1 MLVSQVLNDY
11 LKKYPIYNS
20 INFSIDSK
28 SESENLHPLFVL
40 TQYIIDKF
48 ISDGNKRIAIVLP
61 DNECNILPLII
72 AKYFSNV
79 KYESDYAGSVLEDI
93 EIGQHIRLGKAVV
106 EFGGIIEDENEKRR
120 LGLTRP
126 EKYIKFTTGRKEK
139 NTVYCPVN
147 GVHYLFEKT
156 EGALS
161 LYKVWNEARK
171 EAEEKLKNADD
182 FITAL
187 KVKRT
192 ALRKTITLLSAK
204 NDFKE
209 FTDMLYING
218 QNFEDAVAY
227 GEIDLDSPDKFKLYN
242 KGRLDCL
249 PSIAVTTKI
258 EEIYYLL
265 KDKTIKDKVFAVC
278 STLEKF
284 DEIISNPDAFKK
296 ILKQDIPFVA
306 FIPESGFENCP
317 LLTDFGFD
325 LWHWKPSTMKSEAL
339 LVTANKT
346 ANGKNRSLF
355 GRFSEK
361 VNRAALSDFKVETSN
376 NKSLRKLVRLISS
389 LSQQAYN
396 ADNILRQF
404 VRKVWAFQNKLTW
417 LLCPID
423 GKVRNELEKEI
434 AELCEIWETQKRFYS
449 GQAIEAIIEEIL
461 ENFVSLLDE
470 EKPAKLLKIE
480 SFFSKINGN
489 QKSILVLLP
498 NKYQYFPETFAYIN
512 SIRGNC
518 NIRLQTLSDF
528 YSKQE
533 KSFDS
538 VDHLIVTWFDKN
550 EYIHI
555 KQTYC
560 YENLVFILYDYE
572 NKWRERYVK
581 RFDECIP
588 HESIKKTADK
598 ISFAQEDIYDKPLD
612 RIFTEDTEEFDEIS
626 DYNIPNTIIRATFGN
641 YGIEQDS
648 AEAIECVP
656 VLLSEEK
663 IAYFYPTHDVIDVT
677 GLSKGDI
684 DRPTKKDAIR
694 LKRGDKIL
702 IRQSDKDIIREKA
715 DILMTQK
722 GENDLRAQTELW
734 STLLSVYAEHKSI
747 IDVCRALN
755 NEGGECTF
763 QQVRYWLS
771 GETIMPREK
780 EVLIAIGIVASRVP
794 ELKEMCEK
802 YLNVIDSIFEA
813 GRKVQGY
820 HQSAGRWLTSELKNR
835 AQEIKSIA
843 NSSVSHGEVEG
854 IGEIHIYT
862 VEDVLN
868 KEIIGRARINRI
880 EDLY

>member
-126 EKYIKFTTGRKEK
+126 EKYIKFTMGRKEK
-139 NTVYCPVN
+139 TTAYCPVN

-171 EAEEKLKNADD
+171 EAEEKLKNADG

-192 ALRKTITLLSAK
+192 ALRKTIALLSAK

-209 FTDMLYING
+209 FTDTLYING

-265 KDKTIKDKVFAVC
+265 KDKTIKDKVFAVF

-284 DEIISNPDAFKK
+284 DEIISNPDTFKK

-361 VNRAALSDFKVETSN
+361 VNRAALSDFKMETSN

-538 VDHLIVTWFDKN
+538 VDYLIVTWFDKN

-612 RIFTEDTEEFDEIS
+612 RIFIEDTEEFDEIS

-641 YGIEQDS
+641 TGIEQDS

>member
-139 NTVYCPVN
+139 TTVYCPVN

-171 EAEEKLKNADD
+171 EAEEKLKNADG

-192 ALRKTITLLSAK
+192 ALRKTIVLLSAK

-265 KDKTIKDKVFAVC
+265 KDKTIKDKVFAVF

-284 DEIISNPDAFKK
+284 DEIVGNPDTFKK

-361 VNRAALSDFKVETSN
+361 VNRAALSDFKMETSN

-538 VDHLIVTWFDKN
+538 VDYLIVTWFDKN

-560 YENLVFILYDYE
+560 YENLAFILYDYE

-641 YGIEQDS
+641 TGIEQDS

-702 IRQSDKDIIREKA
+702 IRQSDKNIIREKA
-715 DILMTQK
+715 DILMTKK
-722 GENDLRAQTELW
+722 GENYLRAQTELW

-747 IDVCRALN
+747 IDVCRELN

>member
-139 NTVYCPVN
+139 TTVYCPVN

-171 EAEEKLKNADD
+171 EAEEKLKNADG

-192 ALRKTITLLSAK
+192 ALRKTIALLSAK

-265 KDKTIKDKVFAVC
+265 KDKTIKDKVFAVF

-284 DEIISNPDAFKK
+284 DEIISNPDTFKK

-317 LLTDFGFD
+317 LLTGFGFD

-361 VNRAALSDFKVETSN
+361 VNRAALSDFKMETSN

-538 VDHLIVTWFDKN
+538 VDYLIVTWFDKN

-626 DYNIPNTIIRATFGN
+626 DYNIPNTIIRASFGN
-641 YGIEQDS
+641 TGIEQDS

-854 IGEIHIYT
+854 IGELHIYT

>member
-139 NTVYCPVN
+139 TTVYCPVN
-147 GVHYLFEKT
+147 CVHYLFEKT

-171 EAEEKLKNADD
+171 EAEEKLKNADG

-192 ALRKTITLLSAK
+192 ALRKTIALLSAK

-265 KDKTIKDKVFAVC
+265 KDKTIKDKVFAVF

-284 DEIISNPDAFKK
+284 DEIISNPDTFKK

-317 LLTDFGFD
+317 LLTGFGFD

-361 VNRAALSDFKVETSN
+361 VNRAALSDFKMETSN

-538 VDHLIVTWFDKN
+538 VDYLIVTWFDKN

-641 YGIEQDS
+641 TGIEQDS

-684 DRPTKKDAIR
+684 DRPTKKDAIK

-715 DILMTQK
+715 DILMAQK
-722 GENDLRAQTELW
+722 GENDLRAQTEIW

-747 IDVCRALN
+747 VDVCRALN

-794 ELKEMCEK
+794 ELEEMCEK

-813 GRKVQGY
+813 GRKVQCY

-835 AQEIKSIA
+835 AQEIKFIA

>member
-79 KYESDYAGSVLEDI
+79 KYEYDYAGSVLEDI

-120 LGLTRP
+120 LGLAGP

-139 NTVYCPVN
+139 TTVYCPVN

-171 EAEEKLKNADD
+171 EAEEKLKNADG

-192 ALRKTITLLSAK
+192 ALRKTIALLSEK

-209 FTDMLYING
+209 FTDTLYING

-265 KDKTIKDKVFAVC
+265 KDKTIKDKVFAVF

-284 DEIISNPDAFKK
+284 DEIISNPDTFKK

-325 LWHWKPSTMKSEAL
+325 LWHWKPSTMRSEAL

-361 VNRAALSDFKVETSN
+361 VNRAALSDFKMETSN

-396 ADNILRQF
+396 ADNILRQL

-423 GKVRNELEKEI
+423 DKVRNELEKEI

-449 GQAIEAIIEEIL
+449 GQAIESIVEEIL

-498 NKYQYFPETFAYIN
+498 NKYQYFPETFAYID
-512 SIRGNC
+512 SMRGNC

-533 KSFDS
+533 RSFDS
-538 VDHLIVTWFDKN
+538 VDYLIVTWFDKD

-598 ISFAQEDIYDKPLD
+598 IGFAQEDIYDKPLD

-641 YGIEQDS
+641 TGIEQDS

-684 DRPTKKDAIR
+684 DRPAKKDAIK

-715 DILMTQK
+715 DILMEQK
-722 GENDLRAQTELW
+722 GENDLRAQTEIW

-747 IDVCRALN
+747 VDVCRALN

-794 ELKEMCEK
+794 ELEEMCEK

-843 NSSVSHGEVEG
+843 NNSISHGEVEG

>member
-120 LGLTRP
+120 LGLARP

-139 NTVYCPVN
+139 TTVYCPVN

-171 EAEEKLKNADD
+171 EAEEKLKNADG

-192 ALRKTITLLSAK
+192 ALRKTIALLSAK

-209 FTDMLYING
+209 FTDTLYING

-265 KDKTIKDKVFAVC
+265 KDKTIKDKVFAVF

-284 DEIISNPDAFKK
+284 DEIISNPDTFKK

-361 VNRAALSDFKVETSN
+361 VNRAALSDFKMETSN

-423 GKVRNELEKEI
+423 GKVRNELKKEI

-449 GQAIEAIIEEIL
+449 GQAI

-533 KSFDS
+533 RSFDS
-538 VDHLIVTWFDKN
+538 VDYLIVTWFDKD

-641 YGIEQDS
+641 TGIEQDS

-684 DRPTKKDAIR
+684 DRPTKKDAIK

-715 DILMTQK
+715 DILMAQK
-722 GENDLRAQTELW
+722 GENDLRAQTEIW

-747 IDVCRALN
+747 VDVCRALN

-794 ELKEMCEK
+794 ELEEMCEK

-835 AQEIKSIA
+835 AQEIKFIA

>member
-120 LGLTRP
+120 LGLARP

-139 NTVYCPVN
+139 TTVYCPVN

-171 EAEEKLKNADD
+171 EAEEKLKNADG

-192 ALRKTITLLSAK
+192 ALRKTIALLSAK

-209 FTDMLYING
+209 FTDTLYING

-265 KDKTIKDKVFAVC
+265 KDKTIKDKVFAVF

-284 DEIISNPDAFKK
+284 DEIISNPDTFKK

-361 VNRAALSDFKVETSN
+361 VNRAALSDFKMETSN

-449 GQAIEAIIEEIL
+449 GQAIESIIEEIL
-461 ENFVSLLDE
+461 GNFVSLLDE

-480 SFFSKINGN
+480 SFFSKINGS

-498 NKYQYFPETFAYIN
+498 NKYQYFPETFAYID
-512 SIRGNC
+512 SMRGNC

-533 KSFDS
+533 RSFDS
-538 VDHLIVTWFDKN
+538 VDYLIVTWFDKD

-641 YGIEQDS
+641 TGIEQDS

-684 DRPTKKDAIR
+684 DRPTKKDAIK

-715 DILMTQK
+715 DILMAQK
-722 GENDLRAQTELW
+722 GENDLRAQTEIW

-747 IDVCRALN
+747 VDVCRALN
-755 NEGGECTF
+755 NAGGECTF

-794 ELKEMCEK
+794 ELEEMCEK

-835 AQEIKSIA
+835 AQEIKFIA
-843 NSSVSHGEVEG
+843 NSSVSQGEVEG

>member
-1 MLVSQVLNDY
+1 MLVSQVLDEY

-28 SESENLHPLFVL
+28 SESEKLHPLFIL

-61 DNECNILPLII
+61 DNECNVLPLII
-72 AKYFSNV
+72 AKYFSNIQ
-79 KYESDYAGSVLEDI
+79 YESDYAGSVLEDI

-106 EFGGIIEDENEKRR
+106 EFGGIIEDENEKRK

-139 NTVYCPVN
+139 TTVYCPIN

-161 LYKVWNEARK
+161 IYKVWIEARK
-171 EAEEKLKNADD
+171 EADADLKEADNI
-182 FITAL
+182 ITTL

-192 ALRKTITLLSAK
+192 AIRKTIALLSAK
-204 NDFKE
+204 NDFRE
-209 FTDMLYING
+209 FVDKLNING
-218 QNFEDAVAY
+218 QKFEDAVAY

-242 KGRLDCL
+242 NGRLDCL
-249 PSIAVTTKI
+249 PSIAVTTKL

-265 KDKTIKDKVFAVC
+265 RDNTIKEKVFAIF
-278 STLEKF
+278 STIEKF
-284 DEIISNPDAFKK
+284 DEITSNPDTFKK
-296 ILKQDIPFVA
+296 ILRHDVPFVA
-306 FIPESGFENCP
+306 FVPESGFENCP

-325 LWHWKPSTMKSEAL
+325 LWHWKPSTMKSDAL
-339 LVTANKT
+339 LVTEINSTAAKGKT
-346 ANGKNRSLF
+346 LF
-355 GRFSEK
+355 GKFAEK
-361 VNRAALSDFKVETSN
+361 VNRAALSDFKMEISN
-376 NKSLRKLVRLISS
+376 NRSMLKLVRLISL

-396 ADNILRQF
+396 ADNVLRQF
-404 VRKVWAFQNKLTW
+404 VRKVWAFQNKFTW
-417 LLCPID
+417 LLCPMEGRVKI
-423 GKVRNELEKEI
+423 EFEKEFDD
-434 AELCEIWETQKRFYS
+434 LSKFWEGQKPFYE
-449 GQAIEAIIEEIL
+449 GQILETTIEEIL
-461 ENFVSLLDE
+461 AHFALLINE
-470 EKPAKLLKIE
+470 EKPTKLLKVE
-480 SFFSKINGN
+480 SFFSKLSDK
-489 QKSILVLLP
+489 QKSILVLIP
-498 NKYQYFPETFAYIN
+498 NKYQYYAETFNYIN
-512 SIRGNC
+512 SIRGIC
-518 NIRLQTLSDF
+518 SVRIQTLSDF

-533 KSFDS
+533 KDFDS
-538 VDHLIVTWFDKN
+538 VDYLIVSWFDKD

-581 RFDECIP
+581 KFDECIP
-588 HESIKKTADK
+588 HEKIIKTADK
-598 ISFAQEDIYDKPLD
+598 ISFSQEDIYDKPLD
-612 RIFTEDTEEFDEIS
+612 RIFTEDSEEFEEIS
-626 DYNIPNTIIRATFGN
+626 DYNISNIIVRSTFGN
-641 YGIEQDS
+641 TGVEQDS
-648 AEAIECVP
+648 AEAIECIP
-656 VLLSEEK
+656 VILSEDK

-684 DRPTKKDAIR
+684 DRPTKKDAIK

-715 DILMTQK
+715 DILMAQK
-722 GENDLRAQTELW
+722 GENDLRAQTEIW

-747 IDVCRALN
+747 VDVCRALN

-794 ELKEMCEK
+794 ELEEMCEK

-843 NSSVSHGEVEG
+843 NNSISHGEVEG

>member
-28 SESENLHPLFVL
+28 SESEKLHPLFVL

-79 KYESDYAGSVLEDI
+79 QYESEYAGSVLEDI

-106 EFGGIIEDENEKRR
+106 EFGGIIDDENEKRKLMIR
-120 LGLTRP
+120 G
-126 EKYIKFTTGRKEK
+126 EGKFIKFKTGRKEQ
-139 NTVYCPVN
+139 TTFYCPIN

-156 EGALS
+156 EGS
-161 LYKVWNEARK
+161 VSS
-171 EAEEKLKNADD
+171 EKLWHAEYKLAEDK
-182 FITAL
+182 ISKTESLISTL

-192 ALRKTITLLSAK
+192 TLRKTIALLSAK
-204 NDFKE
+204 NDFRE
-209 FTDMLYING
+209 FVDTLNING
-218 QNFEDAVAY
+218 QKFEDTVTY
-227 GEIDLDSPDKFKLYN
+227 GEIELDSPDKFRLYN

-265 KDKTIKDKVFAVC
+265 KDKSIKDKVFAIF
-278 STLEKF
+278 STIEKF
-284 DEIISNPDAFKK
+284 DEIISNPDTFKK
-296 ILKQDIPFVA
+296 ILKQDVPFVA

-325 LWHWKPSTMKSEAL
+325 LWHWKPSTMKSDAL
-339 LVTANKT
+339 LVIGNNSTLSK
-346 ANGKNRSLF
+346 GRSLF
-355 GRFSEK
+355 RKFAEK
-361 VNRAALSDFKVETSN
+361 VNRAALSDFKMEASN
-376 NKSLRKLVRLISS
+376 NKSLRTLVRLISL

-396 ADNILRQF
+396 ADNGLRQF

-417 LLCPID
+417 LLCPIE
-423 GKVRNELEKEI
+423 GRVRNELNKEFD
-434 AELCEIWETQKRFYS
+434 ELSKFWEEQKRFYE
-449 GQAIEAIIEEIL
+449 GQALETTIEEISSH
-461 ENFVSLLDE
+461 FTLLLSG
-470 EKPAKLLKIE
+470 EKPTKLLKFE
-480 SFFSKINGN
+480 SFLSKINEK
-489 QKSILVLLP
+489 QKSILVLIP
-498 NKYQYFPETFAYIN
+498 NKYQYFAETFAYIN

-518 NIRLQTLSDF
+518 SIRLQTLSDF

-533 KSFDS
+533 KRFES
-538 VDHLIVTWFDKN
+538 VDYLIVSWFDKD
-550 EYIHI
+550 EYIRI

-581 RFDECIP
+581 KFDECIP
-588 HESIKKTADK
+588 HETIRKTADK

-612 RIFTEDTEEFDEIS
+612 RIFTEDSEEFEEIS
-626 DYNIPNTIIRATFGN
+626 DYNISNTIIRSTFGST
-641 YGIEQDS
+641 GVEQDS
-648 AEAIECVP
+648 AEAIDCIP
-656 VLLSEEK
+656 VILSEDK

-677 GLSKGDI
+677 ALSKGNV
-684 DRPTKKDAIR
+684 DRPTKKEAIK
-694 LKRGDKIL
+694 LKKGDKIL

-715 DILMTQK
+715 DILMAQN
-722 GENDLRAQTELW
+722 GENDLRAQTEIW
-734 STLLSVYAEHKSI
+734 STLLGIYAKNKSI
-747 IDVCRALN
+747 VDVCRELN
-755 NEGGECTF
+755 AEGGECTF

-771 GETIMPREK
+771 GETIMPRDK

-794 ELKEMCEK
+794 ELKEMCEN
-802 YLNVIDSIFEA
+802 YLNVIDSIHEA

-820 HQSAGRWLTSELKNR
+820 HQSAGRWLTSELKNK
-835 AQEIKSIA
+835 AQEIKTIA
-843 NSSVSHGEVEG
+843 NSSISYGEVEG

-868 KEIIGRARINRI
+868 KEIIARGKINRI

>member
-120 LGLTRP
+120 LGLARP

-139 NTVYCPVN
+139 TTVYCPVN

-171 EAEEKLKNADD
+171 EAEEKLKNADG

-192 ALRKTITLLSAK
+192 ALRKTIALLSAK

-209 FTDMLYING
+209 FTDTLYING

-265 KDKTIKDKVFAVC
+265 KDKTIKDKVFAVF

-284 DEIISNPDAFKK
+284 DEIISNPDTFKK

-361 VNRAALSDFKVETSN
+361 VNRAALSDFKMETSN

-404 VRKVWAFQNKLTW
+404 VRKVWVFQNKLTW

-423 GKVRNELEKEI
+423 GKVRNELKKEI

-449 GQAIEAIIEEIL
+449 GQAIEAIVEEIL

-518 NIRLQTLSDF
+518 NIRVQTLSDF

-538 VDHLIVTWFDKN
+538 VDYLIVTWFDKN

-641 YGIEQDS
+641 TGIEQDS

-684 DRPTKKDAIR
+684 DRPTKKDAIK

-715 DILMTQK
+715 DILMAQK
-722 GENDLRAQTELW
+722 GENDLRAQTEIW

-747 IDVCRALN
+747 VDVCRALN

-794 ELKEMCEK
+794 ELEEMCEK

-835 AQEIKSIA
+835 AQEIKFIA

>member
-1 MLVSQVLNDY
+1 M
-11 LKKYPIYNS
+11 
-20 INFSIDSK
+20 
-28 SESENLHPLFVL
+28 
-40 TQYIIDKF
+40 
-48 ISDGNKRIAIVLP
+48 
-61 DNECNILPLII
+61 
-72 AKYFSNV
+72 
-79 KYESDYAGSVLEDI
+79 
-93 EIGQHIRLGKAVV
+93 
-106 EFGGIIEDENEKRR
+106 
-120 LGLTRP
+120 
-126 EKYIKFTTGRKEK
+126 
-139 NTVYCPVN
+139 
-147 GVHYLFEKT
+147 
-156 EGALS
+156 
-161 LYKVWNEARK
+161 
-171 EAEEKLKNADD
+171 
-182 FITAL
+182 
-187 KVKRT
+187 
-192 ALRKTITLLSAK
+192 
-204 NDFKE
+204 
-209 FTDMLYING
+209 
-218 QNFEDAVAY
+218 
-227 GEIDLDSPDKFKLYN
+227 
-242 KGRLDCL
+242 
-249 PSIAVTTKI
+249 
-258 EEIYYLL
+258 
-265 KDKTIKDKVFAVC
+265 
-278 STLEKF
+278 
-284 DEIISNPDAFKK
+284 
-296 ILKQDIPFVA
+296 
-306 FIPESGFENCP
+306 
-317 LLTDFGFD
+317 
-325 LWHWKPSTMKSEAL
+325 
-339 LVTANKT
+339 
-346 ANGKNRSLF
+346 
-355 GRFSEK
+355 
-361 VNRAALSDFKVETSN
+361 ETSN

-423 GKVRNELEKEI
+423 GKVRNELKKEI

-449 GQAIEAIIEEIL
+449 GQAIEAIVEEIL

-533 KSFDS
+533 RSFDS
-538 VDHLIVTWFDKN
+538 VDYLIVTWFDKD

-641 YGIEQDS
+641 TGIEQDS

-684 DRPTKKDAIR
+684 DRPTKKDAIK

-715 DILMTQK
+715 DILMAQK
-722 GENDLRAQTELW
+722 GENDLRAQTEIW

-747 IDVCRALN
+747 VDVCRALN

-794 ELKEMCEK
+794 ELEEMCEK

-835 AQEIKSIA
+835 AQEIKFIA

>member
-120 LGLTRP
+120 LGLARP

-139 NTVYCPVN
+139 TTVYCPVN

-171 EAEEKLKNADD
+171 EAEEKLKNADG

-192 ALRKTITLLSAK
+192 ALRKTIALLSAK

-209 FTDMLYING
+209 FTDTLYING

-265 KDKTIKDKVFAVC
+265 KDKTIKDKVFAVF

-284 DEIISNPDAFKK
+284 DEIISNPDTFKK

-361 VNRAALSDFKVETSN
+361 VNRAALSDFKMETSN

-449 GQAIEAIIEEIL
+449 GQAIESIIEEIL

-533 KSFDS
+533 RSFDS
-538 VDHLIVTWFDKN
+538 VDYLIVTWFDKD

-641 YGIEQDS
+641 TGIEQDS

-684 DRPTKKDAIR
+684 DRPTKKDAIK

-715 DILMTQK
+715 DILMAQK
-722 GENDLRAQTELW
+722 GENDLRAQTESW

-747 IDVCRALN
+747 VDVCRALN

-794 ELKEMCEK
+794 ELEEMCEK

-835 AQEIKSIA
+835 AQEIKFIA

>member
-139 NTVYCPVN
+139 TTVYCPVN

-171 EAEEKLKNADD
+171 EAEEKLKNADG

-192 ALRKTITLLSAK
+192 ALRKTIVLLSAK

-265 KDKTIKDKVFAVC
+265 KDKTIKDKVFAVF

-284 DEIISNPDAFKK
+284 DEIVGNPDTFKK

-361 VNRAALSDFKVETSN
+361 VNRAALSDFKMETSN

-538 VDHLIVTWFDKN
+538 VDYLIVTWFDKN

-560 YENLVFILYDYE
+560 YENLAFILYDYE

-641 YGIEQDS
+641 TGIEQDS

-702 IRQSDKDIIREKA
+702 IRQSDKNIIREKA
-715 DILMTQK
+715 DILMTKK
-722 GENDLRAQTELW
+722 GENYLRAQTELW

>member
-28 SESENLHPLFVL
+28 SEPENLHPLFVL

-106 EFGGIIEDENEKRR
+106 EFGGIIDDESEKRK
-120 LGLTRP
+120 LGINW
-126 EKYIKFTTGRKEK
+126 KGDFIKFTTGRKEK
-139 NTVYCPVN
+139 ITFYYPIN

-156 EGALS
+156 DAALS
-161 LYKVWNEARK
+161 TDKVWREAKK
-171 EAEEKLKNADD
+171 EAEEKLKDADG

-192 ALRKTITLLSAK
+192 ALRKTIALLSAK

-209 FTDMLYING
+209 FIETLYING

-242 KGRLDCL
+242 KGKLDCL

-265 KDKTIKDKVFAVC
+265 KDKTIKDKVFAVF

-284 DEIISNPDAFKK
+284 DEIISNPDTFKK

-306 FIPESGFENCP
+306 FVPESDFENCP

-361 VNRAALSDFKVETSN
+361 VNRAALSDFKMETSN

-404 VRKVWAFQNKLTW
+404 VRKAWAFQNKLTW

-533 KSFDS
+533 RSFDS
-538 VDHLIVTWFDKN
+538 VDYLIVTWFDKD

-641 YGIEQDS
+641 TGIEQDS

-684 DRPTKKDAIR
+684 DRPTKKDAIK

-715 DILMTQK
+715 DILMVQK
-722 GENDLRAQTELW
+722 GENDLRAQTEIW

-747 IDVCRALN
+747 VDVCRVLN
-755 NEGGECTF
+755 DEGGECTF

-794 ELKEMCEK
+794 ELEEMCEK
-802 YLNVIDSIFEA
+802 YLNVIDSIFDA

-843 NSSVSHGEVEG
+843 NNSISHGEVEG

>member
-11 LKKYPIYNS
+11 LNKYPIYNS

-120 LGLTRP
+120 LGLARP

-139 NTVYCPVN
+139 TTVYCPVN

-171 EAEEKLKNADD
+171 EAEEKLKNADG

-192 ALRKTITLLSAK
+192 ALRKTIALLSAK

-209 FTDMLYING
+209 FTDTLYING

-265 KDKTIKDKVFAVC
+265 KDKTIKDKVFAVF

-284 DEIISNPDAFKK
+284 DEIISNPDTFKK

-361 VNRAALSDFKVETSN
+361 VNRAALSDFKMETSN

-417 LLCPID
+417 LFCPID

-449 GQAIEAIIEEIL
+449 GQAIETIVEEIL

-489 QKSILVLLP
+489 QKTILVLLP

-538 VDHLIVTWFDKN
+538 VDYLIVTWFDKD

-641 YGIEQDS
+641 TGIEQDS

-684 DRPTKKDAIR
+684 DRPTKKDAIK

-715 DILMTQK
+715 DILMEQK
-722 GENDLRAQTELW
+722 GENDLRAQTEIW

-747 IDVCRALN
+747 VDVCRALN

-780 EVLIAIGIVASRVP
+780 EVLIAIGIVSSRVP
-794 ELKEMCEK
+794 ELEEMCEK

-843 NSSVSHGEVEG
+843 NNSISHGEVEG

>member
-120 LGLTRP
+120 LGLARP

-139 NTVYCPVN
+139 TTVYCPVN

-171 EAEEKLKNADD
+171 EAEEKLKNADG

-192 ALRKTITLLSAK
+192 ALRKTIALLSAK

-209 FTDMLYING
+209 FTDTLYING

-265 KDKTIKDKVFAVC
+265 KDKTIKDKVFAVF

-284 DEIISNPDAFKK
+284 DEIISNPDTFKK

-361 VNRAALSDFKVETSN
+361 VNRAALSDFKMETSN

-404 VRKVWAFQNKLTW
+404 VRKVWASQTKLTW

-423 GKVRNELEKEI
+423 GKVRNELKKEI

-449 GQAIEAIIEEIL
+449 GQAIEAIVEEIL

-533 KSFDS
+533 RSFDS
-538 VDHLIVTWFDKN
+538 VDYLIVTWFDKD

-641 YGIEQDS
+641 TGIEQDS

-684 DRPTKKDAIR
+684 DRPTKKDAIK

-715 DILMTQK
+715 DILMAQK
-722 GENDLRAQTELW
+722 GENDLRAQTEIW

-747 IDVCRALN
+747 VDVCRALN

-794 ELKEMCEK
+794 ELEEMCEK

-835 AQEIKSIA
+835 AQEIKFIA

>member
-106 EFGGIIEDENEKRR
+106 EFSGIIEDENEKRR

-139 NTVYCPVN
+139 TTVYCPVN

-171 EAEEKLKNADD
+171 EAEEKLKNADG

-192 ALRKTITLLSAK
+192 ALRKTIALLSAK

-265 KDKTIKDKVFAVC
+265 KDKTIKDKVFAVY

-284 DEIISNPDAFKK
+284 DEIISNPDTFKK

-361 VNRAALSDFKVETSN
+361 VNRAALSDFKMETSN

-404 VRKVWAFQNKLTW
+404 VRKVWAFHNKLTW

-423 GKVRNELEKEI
+423 GKVRIELEKEI

-538 VDHLIVTWFDKN
+538 VDYLIVTWFDKN

-794 ELKEMCEK
+794 ELKEMCDK

>member
-1 MLVSQVLNDY
+1 MYVSQVLNEY

-48 ISDGNKRIAIVLP
+48 ISNGNKRIAIVLP
-61 DNECNILPLII
+61 DNECNILPLIV

-93 EIGQHIRLGKAVV
+93 EIGQHIRLRKAVV
-106 EFGGIIEDENEKRR
+106 EFGGIIEDENEKHR

-126 EKYIKFTTGRKEK
+126 EKYIKFTTGRREK
-139 NTVYCPVN
+139 TTVYCPIN
-147 GVHYLFEKT
+147 GIHYLFEKT

-161 LYKVWNEARK
+161 SYKVWNEARK
-171 EAEEKLKNADD
+171 VAEEELKDADVS
-182 FITAL
+182 ITDL
-187 KVKRT
+187 KIKRT
-192 ALRKTITLLSAK
+192 SLRKTIALLSAK

-209 FTDMLYING
+209 FADKLCING
-218 QNFEDAVAY
+218 QNFEEMVAY

-249 PSIAVTTKI
+249 PSLAVTTKI

-265 KDKTIKDKVFAVC
+265 KDKTVKDKIFAIF

-284 DEIISNPDAFKK
+284 DEIISNPDTFKK

-306 FIPESGFENCP
+306 FIPESDFENCP
-317 LLTDFGFD
+317 LLTEFGFD

-339 LVTANKT
+339 LVTTKKT
-346 ANGKNRSLF
+346 SNGKDRSLF

-361 VNRAALSDFKVETSN
+361 VNRAALSDFRMETSN
-376 NKSLRKLVRLISS
+376 NKSLRKLVHLISS

-423 GKVRNELEKEI
+423 GRVRNELEKEFV
-434 AELCEIWETQKRFYS
+434 ELSALWQTQKHFYS
-449 GQAIEAIIEEIL
+449 GQMIESTIEEIL
-461 ENFVSLLDE
+461 ENFVSFLNE
-470 EKPAKLLKIE
+470 ENPAKLLKIE

-498 NKYQYFPETFAYIN
+498 NKYQYFLETFAYID
-512 SIRGNC
+512 SIKGNC
-518 NIRLQTLSDF
+518 NIQLQTLSDF

-533 KSFDS
+533 KSFNG
-538 VDHLIVTWFDKN
+538 VDYLIVTWFDKD

-560 YENLVFILYDYE
+560 YESLVFILYDYE
-572 NKWRERYVK
+572 NKWRERYIK

-626 DYNIPNTIIRATFGN
+626 DYNIPNTIIRATIGN
-641 YGIEQDS
+641 IGIEQDS

-677 GLSKGDI
+677 GLTKGDI
-684 DRPTKKDAIR
+684 DRPTKKDAIQ

-702 IRQSDKDIIREKA
+702 IHQSDKDIIREKA
-715 DILMTQK
+715 DILMAQK
-722 GENDLRAQTELW
+722 GENDLRAQTEIW

-747 IDVCRALN
+747 VDVCRALN
-755 NEGGECTF
+755 NEGCECTS

-794 ELKEMCEK
+794 ELKEKCEK
-802 YLNVIDSIFEA
+802 YLIIIDSIFEA
-813 GRKVQGY
+813 GRNVQGY
-820 HQSAGRWLTSELKNR
+820 HQSAGRWLTSELKNK

-843 NSSVSHGEVEG
+843 NSSVFHGEVEG

-868 KEIIGRARINRI
+868 KEIISRARINRI

>member
-120 LGLTRP
+120 LGLARP

-139 NTVYCPVN
+139 TTVYCPVN

-171 EAEEKLKNADD
+171 EAEEKLKNADG

-192 ALRKTITLLSAK
+192 ALRKTIALLSAK

-209 FTDMLYING
+209 FTDTLYING

-265 KDKTIKDKVFAVC
+265 KDKTIKDKVFAVF

-284 DEIISNPDAFKK
+284 DEIISNPDTFKK

-346 ANGKNRSLF
+346 ANGKNKSLF

-361 VNRAALSDFKVETSN
+361 VNRAALSDFKMETSN

-434 AELCEIWETQKRFYS
+434 AELCEIWEKQKRFYS

-538 VDHLIVTWFDKN
+538 VDYLIVTWFDKD

-598 ISFAQEDIYDKPLD
+598 ISFAQEDICDKPLD

-626 DYNIPNTIIRATFGN
+626 DYNIPNIIIRATFSN
-641 YGIEQDS
+641 TGIEHDS

-684 DRPTKKDAIR
+684 DRPTKKDAIK

-715 DILMTQK
+715 DILMEQK
-722 GENDLRAQTELW
+722 GENDLRTQTEIW

-747 IDVCRALN
+747 VDVCRALN

-780 EVLIAIGIVASRVP
+780 EVLIALGIVASRVP
-794 ELKEMCEK
+794 ELEEMCEK

-843 NSSVSHGEVEG
+843 NNSISHGEVEG

>member
-1 MLVSQVLNDY
+1 M
-11 LKKYPIYNS
+11 
-20 INFSIDSK
+20 
-28 SESENLHPLFVL
+28 
-40 TQYIIDKF
+40 
-48 ISDGNKRIAIVLP
+48 
-61 DNECNILPLII
+61 
-72 AKYFSNV
+72 
-79 KYESDYAGSVLEDI
+79 
-93 EIGQHIRLGKAVV
+93 
-106 EFGGIIEDENEKRR
+106 
-120 LGLTRP
+120 
-126 EKYIKFTTGRKEK
+126 
-139 NTVYCPVN
+139 
-147 GVHYLFEKT
+147 
-156 EGALS
+156 
-161 LYKVWNEARK
+161 
-171 EAEEKLKNADD
+171 
-182 FITAL
+182 
-187 KVKRT
+187 
-192 ALRKTITLLSAK
+192 
-204 NDFKE
+204 
-209 FTDMLYING
+209 
-218 QNFEDAVAY
+218 
-227 GEIDLDSPDKFKLYN
+227 
-242 KGRLDCL
+242 
-249 PSIAVTTKI
+249 
-258 EEIYYLL
+258 
-265 KDKTIKDKVFAVC
+265 
-278 STLEKF
+278 
-284 DEIISNPDAFKK
+284 
-296 ILKQDIPFVA
+296 
-306 FIPESGFENCP
+306 
-317 LLTDFGFD
+317 
-325 LWHWKPSTMKSEAL
+325 
-339 LVTANKT
+339 
-346 ANGKNRSLF
+346 
-355 GRFSEK
+355 
-361 VNRAALSDFKVETSN
+361 
-376 NKSLRKLVRLISS
+376 
-389 LSQQAYN
+389 
-396 ADNILRQF
+396 
-404 VRKVWAFQNKLTW
+404 
-417 LLCPID
+417 
-423 GKVRNELEKEI
+423 
-434 AELCEIWETQKRFYS
+434 
-449 GQAIEAIIEEIL
+449 
-461 ENFVSLLDE
+461 
-470 EKPAKLLKIE
+470 
-480 SFFSKINGN
+480 
-489 QKSILVLLP
+489 
-498 NKYQYFPETFAYIN
+498 
-512 SIRGNC
+512 
-518 NIRLQTLSDF
+518 QTLSDF

-538 VDHLIVTWFDKN
+538 VDYLIVTWFDKD

-641 YGIEQDS
+641 TGIEQDS

-677 GLSKGDI
+677 GLSKSDI
-684 DRPTKKDAIR
+684 DRPTKKDAIK

-715 DILMTQK
+715 DILMAQK
-722 GENDLRAQTELW
+722 GENDLRAQTEIW

-747 IDVCRALN
+747 VDVCRALN

-794 ELKEMCEK
+794 ELEEMCEK

>member
-120 LGLTRP
+120 LGLARP

-139 NTVYCPVN
+139 TTVYCPVN

-171 EAEEKLKNADD
+171 EAEEKLKNADG

-192 ALRKTITLLSAK
+192 ALRKTIALLSAK

-209 FTDMLYING
+209 FTDNVCING
-218 QNFEDAVAY
+218 QYFEDAVAY

-265 KDKTIKDKVFAVC
+265 KDKTIKDKVFAIF

-284 DEIISNPDAFKK
+284 DEIISNPDTFKK

-361 VNRAALSDFKVETSN
+361 VNRAALSDFKMETSN

-423 GKVRNELEKEI
+423 GRVRNELEKEI
-434 AELCEIWETQKRFYS
+434 VELSELWETQKRFYS
-449 GQAIEAIIEEIL
+449 GQAIESIIEEIL
-461 ENFVSLLDE
+461 GNFVSLLDE

-498 NKYQYFPETFAYIN
+498 NKYQYFPETFAYID
-512 SIRGNC
+512 SMRGNC

-538 VDHLIVTWFDKN
+538 VDYLMVTWFDKD

-641 YGIEQDS
+641 TGIAQDS
-648 AEAIECVP
+648 AEANECVP
-656 VLLSEEK
+656 ELLSEEK

-684 DRPTKKDAIR
+684 DRPTKKDAIK

-702 IRQSDKDIIREKA
+702 IRQSDKDINREKA
-715 DILMTQK
+715 DILM
-722 GENDLRAQTELW
+722 AQ
-734 STLLSVYAEHKSI
+734 
-747 IDVCRALN
+747 
-755 NEGGECTF
+755 
-763 QQVRYWLS
+763 
-771 GETIMPREK
+771 
-780 EVLIAIGIVASRVP
+780 
-794 ELKEMCEK
+794 
-802 YLNVIDSIFEA
+802 
-813 GRKVQGY
+813 
-820 HQSAGRWLTSELKNR
+820 
-835 AQEIKSIA
+835 
-843 NSSVSHGEVEG
+843 
-854 IGEIHIYT
+854 
-862 VEDVLN
+862 
-868 KEIIGRARINRI
+868 
-880 EDLY
+880 

>member
-139 NTVYCPVN
+139 TTVYCPVN

-156 EGALS
+156 EGTLS

-171 EAEEKLKNADD
+171 EAEEKLKNADG

-192 ALRKTITLLSAK
+192 ALRKTIALLSAK

-209 FTDMLYING
+209 FTDNLCING
-218 QNFEDAVAY
+218 QYFEDAVAY

-265 KDKTIKDKVFAVC
+265 KDKTIKDKVFAVF

-284 DEIISNPDAFKK
+284 DEIISNPDTFKK

-361 VNRAALSDFKVETSN
+361 VNRAALSDFKMETSN

-423 GKVRNELEKEI
+423 GRVRNELEKEI
-434 AELCEIWETQKRFYS
+434 VELSELWETQKRFYS
-449 GQAIEAIIEEIL
+449 GQAIESIIEEIL
-461 ENFVSLLDE
+461 GNFVSLLDE

-498 NKYQYFPETFAYIN
+498 NKYQYFPETFAYID
-512 SIRGNC
+512 SMRGNC

-538 VDHLIVTWFDKN
+538 VDYLMVTWFDKD

-641 YGIEQDS
+641 TGIEQDS

-684 DRPTKKDAIR
+684 DRPTKKDAIK

-715 DILMTQK
+715 DILMAQK
-722 GENDLRAQTELW
+722 GENDLRAQTEIW

-747 IDVCRALN
+747 VDVCRALN

-794 ELKEMCEK
+794 ELEEMCEK

>member
-120 LGLTRP
+120 LGLARP

-139 NTVYCPVN
+139 TTVYCPVN

-171 EAEEKLKNADD
+171 EAEEKLKNADG

-192 ALRKTITLLSAK
+192 ALRKTIALLSAK

-209 FTDMLYING
+209 FTDTLYING

-265 KDKTIKDKVFAVC
+265 KDKTIKDKVFAVF

-284 DEIISNPDAFKK
+284 DEIISNPDTFKK

-361 VNRAALSDFKVETSN
+361 VNRAALSDFKMETSN

-404 VRKVWAFQNKLTW
+404 VRKVWVFQNKLTW

-423 GKVRNELEKEI
+423 GKVRNELKKEI

-449 GQAIEAIIEEIL
+449 GQAIEAIVEEIL

-538 VDHLIVTWFDKN
+538 VDYLIVTWFDKN

-641 YGIEQDS
+641 TGIEQDS

-684 DRPTKKDAIR
+684 DRPTKKDAIK

-715 DILMTQK
+715 DILMAQK
-722 GENDLRAQTELW
+722 GENDLRAQTEIW

-747 IDVCRALN
+747 VDVCRALN

-794 ELKEMCEK
+794 ELEEMCEK

-835 AQEIKSIA
+835 AQEIKFIA

>member
-171 EAEEKLKNADD
+171 EAEEKLKNADG

-265 KDKTIKDKVFAVC
+265 KDKTIKDKVFAVF

-284 DEIISNPDAFKK
+284 DEIISNPDTFKK

-361 VNRAALSDFKVETSN
+361 VNRAALSDFKMETSN

-423 GKVRNELEKEI
+423 GKVRNELKKEI

-449 GQAIEAIIEEIL
+449 GQAIEAIVEEIL

-533 KSFDS
+533 RSFDS
-538 VDHLIVTWFDKN
+538 VDYLIVTWFDKD

-641 YGIEQDS
+641 TGIEQDS

-684 DRPTKKDAIR
+684 DRPTKKDAIK

-702 IRQSDKDIIREKA
+702 IRQSDKDIIF
-715 DILMTQK
+715 
-722 GENDLRAQTELW
+722 
-734 STLLSVYAEHKSI
+734 S
-747 IDVCRALN
+747 
-755 NEGGECTF
+755 
-763 QQVRYWLS
+763 
-771 GETIMPREK
+771 
-780 EVLIAIGIVASRVP
+780 
-794 ELKEMCEK
+794 
-802 YLNVIDSIFEA
+802 
-813 GRKVQGY
+813 
-820 HQSAGRWLTSELKNR
+820 
-835 AQEIKSIA
+835 
-843 NSSVSHGEVEG
+843 
-854 IGEIHIYT
+854 
-862 VEDVLN
+862 
-868 KEIIGRARINRI
+868 
-880 EDLY
+880 